1 MQAHRR
7 LVAIVASDIVG
18 YSRLIEADE
27 SATLTTIRE
36 LRRVVVD
43 PLLAQHSG
51 HTVKLMGDGAIFEF
65 VSVVDAVAFATR
77 LQEGVVAQQINTP
90 QNKRIVLRVG
100 VNVGDVVAE
109 GDDLLGDGVNVA
121 ARLEQLC
128 DPGSVLISGTAF
140 DQLQG
145 KLPFPIDFVG
155 DQRVKNIARP
165 VRTYRVRLRGT
176 GRPWRLRAR
185 PYLSRRRLLAPL
197 TALLLIGVAWIFWP
211 VEDAHASRTIA
222 VLPFDNLDGDAR
234 WTRLAE
240 GLSEDIITDLARHPD
255 IFVIARNSSFAYK
268 GKSPDVRQVGRELGV
283 RFVLEGSVQT
293 QGHQLRV
300 TAQFI
305 DAVSGAHLWAQ
316 RYDQATDDLF
326 SVQDEITA
334 RVVGSIASTYYG
346 EIARSS
352 RAVAKRK
359 PPASLDAY
367 DLYLIGMDST
377 QSVTKEGVLKGIE
390 YLEKSV
396 RMDPE
401 FAPAWSQLG
410 LAYSVAS
417 TLGFSDDV
425 DTALRHFREDT
436 TRALQLDPNDWIALG
451 QRATLRA
458 ADGDI
463 QGAKEDFERALAVA
477 PNDADNLA
485 LIAYNMPLVVGDAK
499 RMVDTVNHALL
510 LNPSAPPWY
519 YGALAIAQYV
529 AGNDRDAITAAMKA
543 PVHGESLMVRAMA
556 HARLGD
562 LEQAHTLVQRIRA
575 EFPEFSV
582 EGYVRTWPVTAPDAL
597 SAFSEG
603 ASKAGLIAKRE
614 DLTASRSNDG
624 ASLEPQ

>member
-1 MQAHRR
+1 
-7 LVAIVASDIVG
+7 
-18 YSRLIEADE
+18 
-27 SATLTTIRE
+27 
-36 LRRVVVD
+36 
-43 PLLAQHSG
+43 
-51 HTVKLMGDGAIFEF
+51 
-65 VSVVDAVAFATR
+65 
-77 LQEGVVAQQINTP
+77 
-90 QNKRIVLRVG
+90 
-100 VNVGDVVAE
+100 
-109 GDDLLGDGVNVA
+109 
-121 ARLEQLC
+121 
-128 DPGSVLISGTAF
+128 
-140 DQLQG
+140 
-145 KLPFPIDFVG
+145 
-155 DQRVKNIARP
+155 
-165 VRTYRVRLRGT
+165 
-176 GRPWRLRAR
+176 
-185 PYLSRRRLLAPL
+185 
-197 TALLLIGVAWIFWP
+197 
-211 VEDAHASRTIA
+211 
-222 VLPFDNLDGDAR
+222 
-234 WTRLAE
+234 
-240 GLSEDIITDLARHPD
+240 
-255 IFVIARNSSFAYK
+255 
-268 GKSPDVRQVGRELGV
+268 
-283 RFVLEGSVQT
+283 
-293 QGHQLRV
+293 LRV

-305 DAVSGAHLWAQ
+305 DAASGAHLWAQ

-417 TLGFSDDV
+417 TLGFTDDV

-436 TRALQLDPNDWIALG
+436 THALQLDPNDWIALG

-463 QGAKEDFERALAVA
+463 QGAKEDFERALAVV

-485 LIAYNMPLVVGDAK
+485 LIAYNMPLVIGDAN

-529 AGNDRDAITAAMKA
+529 AGNDRAAIEAAMKA

-562 LEQAHTLVQRIRA
+562 LEQAHTLVERIRV

-603 ASKAGLIAKRE
+603 ASKAGLIAKPE
-614 DLTASRSNDG
+614 DLTASRSNNG
-624 ASLEPQ
+624 PSVEAQ

>member
-90 QNKRIVLRVG
+90 QNKRVVLRVG

-185 PYLSRRRLLAPL
+185 PYLSRMRLLVPL
-197 TALLLIGVAWIFWP
+197 SALLLIGVAWIFWP

-222 VLPFDNLDGDAR
+222 VLPFDNLDGDVR

-268 GKSPDVRQVGRELGV
+268 GKSPDIRQVGRELGV
-283 RFVLEGSVQT
+283 RYVLEGSVQT

-305 DAVSGAHLWAQ
+305 DAASGAHLWAQ

-417 TLGFSDDV
+417 TLGFTDDV

-436 TRALQLDPNDWIALG
+436 THALQLDPNDWIALG

-463 QGAKEDFERALAVA
+463 QGAKEDFERALAVV

-485 LIAYNMPLVVGDAK
+485 LIAYNMPLVIGDAN

-529 AGNDRDAITAAMKA
+529 AGNDRAAIEAAMKA

-562 LEQAHTLVQRIRA
+562 LEQAHTLVERIRV

-603 ASKAGLIAKRE
+603 ASKAGLIAKPE
-614 DLTASRSNDG
+614 DLTASRSNNG
-624 ASLEPQ
+624 PSVEAQ